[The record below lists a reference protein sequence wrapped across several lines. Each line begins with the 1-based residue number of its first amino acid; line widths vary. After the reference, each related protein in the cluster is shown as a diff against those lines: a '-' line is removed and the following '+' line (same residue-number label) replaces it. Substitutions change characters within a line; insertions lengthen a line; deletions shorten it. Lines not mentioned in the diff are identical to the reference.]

1 MCSSAAL
8 PLATLTVE
16 PHSPVFT
23 GETVTLKCVIE
34 SLSGWTY
41 KWFKGSI
48 PNLVFESEGN
58 TFTITAA
65 AKSDEGQYWCQG
77 VRGERPTS
85 SQLSDSVDVGVDVS
99 MKGEYIHISFRWML
113 SVFPTCG

>member
-1 MCSSAAL
+1 MPLSFRCLISTAL
-8 PLATLTVE
+8 PRARLTIE
-16 PHSPVFT
+16 PQSPVFT

-65 AKSDEGQYWCQG
+65 AKSDEGQYWCQAE
-77 VRGERPTS
+77 RKDRPTS
-85 SQLSDSVDVGVDVS
+85 SERSNAVHIQV
-99 MKGEYIHISFRWML
+99 KGEYVHHF
-113 SVFPTCG
+113 